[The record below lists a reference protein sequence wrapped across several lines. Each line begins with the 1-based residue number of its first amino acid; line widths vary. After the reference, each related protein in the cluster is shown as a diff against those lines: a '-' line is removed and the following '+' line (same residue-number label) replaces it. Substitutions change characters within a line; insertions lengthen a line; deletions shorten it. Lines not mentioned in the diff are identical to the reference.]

1 MYTNMQLLKNKV
13 VFLTGGTEGIG
24 YECAKTYHE
33 AGAKVSII
41 THKESSL
48 QQCRTQFFN
57 DNVHYI
63 LADVSNPADVQRAIE
78 ETIGHFGKIDIIH
91 NNAGV
96 SSPSKTVCDTT
107 DEEWDKVF
115 NVNVKGIYHTT
126 KFGIEALKQSKGT
139 ILNTGSLV
147 GNIGQELHAA
157 YTATKGAVNTLT
169 KSMALDY
176 APFGIRVNAVA
187 PAGVWT
193 PMLRRWSNQ
202 QPNVAHIENY
212 LDEIHPLGYCPEGDV
227 VADACLFLISEQAR
241 FITGCILPVSGGAE
255 LGYRKYMGQQ
265 MQKDDIVLPVDKKE
279 KN

>member
-1 MYTNMQLLKNKV
+1 MQLLKDKV

-24 YECAKTYHE
+24 YECARVYHA

-41 THKESSL
+41 THKEHSL
-48 QQCRTQFFN
+48 QQCRMQFFN
-57 DNVHYI
+57 DDVHYI
-63 LADVSNPADVQRAIE
+63 LADVSRAADMSRAIK
-78 ETIGHFGKIDIIH
+78 ETIQRFGRIDVIH

-96 SSPSKTVCDTT
+96 SSPSKMLCDTT
-107 DEEWDKVF
+107 DEEWEKVF
-115 NVNVKGIYHTT
+115 SVNVKGIYHSV
-126 KFGIEALKQSKGT
+126 KFGIAELKKTRGV

-147 GNIGQELHAA
+147 GEIGQELHAA
-157 YTATKGAVNTLT
+157 YTATKGAVNALT

-202 QPNVAHIENY
+202 QPNATHIENY

-227 VADACLFLISEQAR
+227 VADACLFLISDQAR

-255 LGYRKYMGQQ
+255 LGYRKHLEKQAKESG
-265 MQKDDIVLPVDKKE
+265 ILPVDHKATE
-279 KN
+279 L

>member
-1 MYTNMQLLKNKV
+1 MQLLKDKV

-24 YECAKTYHE
+24 YECAKAYYK
-33 AGAKVSII
+33 AGAKVVII
-41 THKESSL
+41 THKEDSL
-48 QQCRTQFFN
+48 QQCRMQFFN
-57 DNVHYI
+57 DDIHYI
-63 LADVSNPADVQRAIE
+63 LADVSKPADVNRAIA
-78 ETIGHFGKIDIIH
+78 ETIVRFGRIDVIH

-96 SSPSKTVCDTT
+96 SNPSKTVCDTT

-126 KFGIEALKQSKGT
+126 KYGIAALKETKGV

-147 GNIGQELHAA
+147 GDIGQELHAA
-157 YTATKGAVNTLT
+157 YTATKGAVNALT

-202 QPNVAHIENY
+202 QPNAAHIEHY

-227 VADACLFLISEQAR
+227 VADACLFLISNQAR
-241 FITGCILPVSGGAE
+241 FITGTILPVSGGAE
-255 LGYRKYMGQQ
+255 LGYRRHMDKSST
-265 MQKDDIVLPVDKKE
+265 KDGIVLPIDTKAKE
-279 KN
+279 L